1 MPQRFRRRAP
11 GPPKRAFRNTGVAPR
26 LGSSGATC
34 RIQPQS
40 LSIVS
45 RIGETATLRKGTL
58 LQLIDKPRGDVKD
71 RTLADQGR
79 SRIEWAASF
88 MPVLAQIRDRFAKEK
103 PLTGVRIGACLHV
116 TTETAN
122 LMLALKAGGAEIELC
137 ASNPL
142 STQDDV
148 AAALSEH
155 FEVPTHAIKGEDNAT
170 YYKHI
175 ESVIATKP
183 HMTMDDGCDLVTT
196 IYTKHNH
203 LLKDMIGG
211 CEETTTGVIRLH
223 AMEKDGVLPFPV
235 IAVNDALTKHMF
247 DNRYG
252 TGQSTI
258 DGIIRATNVLIA
270 GHTCVVVGYGWCG
283 RGVASRAKGLGA
295 HVVVTEIDP
304 RKALEAAMD
313 GFAVMSI
320 AEAAKVGDI
329 FVTLTGNY
337 HVIGMQHFEAM
348 KDGAIVCNSGHFN
361 DELDLESL
369 AKAALSKTKPR
380 DFVDAYKLPSG
391 RTVRVLAE
399 GRLINLAAAEGHPAA
414 VMDMSFANQGMAA
427 AYLAQNYKTLE
438 KKVYSVPDEIDQ
450 EVALLKLAAMK
461 ITIDTPT
468 PEQVKYMASW
478 SEGT

>member
-1 MPQRFRRRAP
+1 MQ
-11 GPPKRAFRNTGVAPR
+11 V
-26 LGSSGATC
+26 
-34 RIQPQS
+34 
-40 LSIVS
+40 
-45 RIGETATLRKGTL
+45 
-58 LQLIDKPRGDVKD
+58 IDKQLGDVKD
-71 RTLADQGR
+71 RSLADQGR
-79 SRIEWAASF
+79 SRIEWAATF

-103 PLTGVRIGACLHV
+103 PLAGVRIGACLHV

-122 LMLALKAGGAEIELC
+122 LVLALKAGGAEIELC

-155 FEVPTHAIKGEDNAT
+155 YEIPTHAIKGEDNAT

-175 ESVIATKP
+175 ESVVASKP

-196 IYTKHNH
+196 IYTKHHH
-203 LLKDMIGG
+203 LLADMIGG

-223 AMEKDGVLPFPV
+223 AMEKEGVLPFPV

-258 DGIIRATNVLIA
+258 DGIIRATNVLLA
-270 GHTCVVVGYGWCG
+270 GHTMVVVGYGWCG

-313 GFAVMSI
+313 GFMVMSI
-320 AEAAKVGDI
+320 AEAAKIGDI
-329 FVTLTGNY
+329 FVTVTGNY
-337 HVIGMQHFEAM
+337 HVIASEHFLAM

-361 DELDLESL
+361 DELDLD
-369 AKAALSKTKPR
+369 ALEKLSVSKTKPR
-380 DFVDAYKLPSG
+380 EFVEAYKLASG
-391 RTVRVLAE
+391 KTVRVLGE

-414 VMDMSFANQGMAA
+414 VMDMSFANQAMAA
-427 AYLAQNYKTLE
+427 AHLAQNYKTLE
-438 KKVYSVPDEIDQ
+438 KKVYSVPDEIDS
-450 EVALLKLAAMK
+450 EVAMLKLAAMK

-468 PEQVKYMASW
+468 AEQLKYMSSW

>member
-1 MPQRFRRRAP
+1 MPQ
-11 GPPKRAFRNTGVAPR
+11 TVE
-26 LGSSGATC
+26 
-34 RIQPQS
+34 
-40 LSIVS
+40 IV
-45 RIGETATLRKGTL
+45 
-58 LQLIDKPRGDVKD
+58 GDVKD
-71 RTLADQGR
+71 IALADAGR
-79 SRIEWAASF
+79 DRIEWAASF
-88 MPVLAQIRDRFAKEK
+88 MPVLAQIRDRFAKTK
-103 PLTGVRIGACLHV
+103 PLAGVRIAACLHV

-122 LMLALKAGGAEIELC
+122 LMLALKAGGAEIALC

-148 AAALSEH
+148 AAALCKHYEI
-155 FEVPTHAIKGEDNAT
+155 PTYAIKGEDNST
-170 YYKHI
+170 YYTHI

-196 IYTKHNH
+196 IYKKHNH

-223 AMEKDGVLPFPV
+223 AMENDGVLPFPV

-258 DGIIRATNVLIA
+258 DGIIRATNVLLA
-270 GHTCVVVGYGWCG
+270 GHAVVVVGYGWCG
-283 RGVASRAKGLGA
+283 RGVASRAKGLGS
-295 HVVVTEIDP
+295 HVIVTEIDP

-313 GFAVMSI
+313 GFQVMPM
-320 AEAAKVGDI
+320 AEAAKSGDI
-329 FVTLTGNY
+329 FVTLTGNLN
-337 HVIGMQHFEAM
+337 VIRKEHFEVM

-361 DELDLESL
+361 DELELGSLEKMSV
-369 AKAALSKTKPR
+369 AKTTPR
-380 DFVDAYKLPSG
+380 EFVERYELEDG
-391 RTVRVLAE
+391 RKICVLGQ

-438 KKVYSVPDEIDQ
+438 KKVYSVPDHIDE
-450 EVALLKLAAMK
+450 EVALLKLAAMNIK
-461 ITIDTPT
+461 IDTLT
-468 PEQVKYMASW
+468 PEQTKYMASW